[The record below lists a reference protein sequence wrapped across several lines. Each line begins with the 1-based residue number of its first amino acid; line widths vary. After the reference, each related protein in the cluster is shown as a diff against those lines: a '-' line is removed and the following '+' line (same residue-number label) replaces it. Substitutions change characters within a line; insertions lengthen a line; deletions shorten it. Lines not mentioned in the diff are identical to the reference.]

1 MTLVL
6 WNFVNKQNDN
16 ETAKKLFHGFLS
28 RDRFLV
34 EQPRRDSPAIS
45 PDLDR
50 PADFCPSRVSTSG
63 PASRD

>member
-1 MTLVL
+1 MKFRQQAEWQ
-6 WNFVNKQNDN
+6 WNG
-16 ETAKKLFHGFLS
+16 KKAFSRILS